1 MLSKHFAVLG
11 STGVGKSTS
20 VSLLLNEI
28 LQARPNLRVFLL
40 DVHNEYGRCFGDR
53 ALVLNP
59 RNLKLPFWL
68 FNFEEIVDVLF
79 GGRPG
84 VPEELDVLAEI
95 IPMAKG
101 IYTQYQNSDRIGL
114 KRMDPKSGGYTVDT
128 PVPYR
133 LVDLISL
140 IDERMG
146 KLENRSSRII
156 YHKLISRIETVRN
169 DPRYT
174 FMFDN
179 ANVGGDTMAEV
190 ISHLFRLPANGRPMT
205 IMQLAGFPAEV
216 VNSVVSVLC
225 RMAFDFGL
233 WSDGVSPLLFVC
245 EEAHR
250 YAAADRNIG
259 FGPTRKAV
267 SRIAKEGRKYGVFL
281 GLVTQRPAEL
291 DATII
296 SQCNTLFAM
305 RLANDRDQ
313 ALLRSAVSDAAANLL
328 SFVPSLGTREVLAF
342 GEGVALPTRLRFKE
356 VPVHQLPR
364 SEATIATAPSVT
376 AGHDMHFV
384 SRRAGPLARRH
395 LASRRAQR
403 SRHHTTGPP
412 RAHDAGG
419 SADAA
424 AVDGA
429 RSRSLLAAEEAAAL
443 RALAFAHFLRVN
455 RYPLR
460 SKALYGSGT
469 AASRGR
475 EPGRSLHDASLLA
488 KRFPTPALDKLPDD
502 IRTRILAVQEKSGFV
517 PNVFLTLAYRP
528 DEFRAFFAYHDALM
542 EKDSGLTKAEREMIV
557 VATSQRQPV
566 PLLRD
571 RAWRDPAH
579 PGEESADRRPDRRQL
594 PQGGHH
600 AAAARHARLRHE
612 GEPRGQRGIG
622 GGFCRGRR
630 PRLYRRRH
638 LGHHR
643 DLRLLCVV
651 EPVGQRHRDASQ
663 RRILH
668 DGTAAEIGRS
678 HLARKRSNRRSPV
691 RTSRA
696 DRPRPC
702 LSQTPGLSPSPWRN
716 CPPRSCAA
724 ASSAKNPPTGIR

>member
-1 MLSKHFAVLG
+1 MTSFGRVISVRGSLARVGLLAPGQVPASEARATVGRFISIRCAKASTIIAMITEVSCENQASSDQYMATASVDLLGEISGGDRPKFQRGVTNYPTIGDAVDLVTAEDLRTVYAPNGSDQINVGTLQQDSSVIAYVDVEEMLSKHFAVLG

-28 LQARPNLRVFLL
+28 LKARPNLRVFLL

-84 VPEELDVLAEI
+84 VPEELDVLAEV
-95 IPMAKG
+95 IPQAKG
-101 IYTQYQNSDRIGL
+101 LYTQYQNSDRLGL
-114 KRMDPKSGGYTVDT
+114 KRTDPKSGGYTVDT

-205 IMQLAGFPAEV
+205 IMQLAGFPAEAV
-216 VNSVVSVLC
+216 DSVVSVLC

-250 YAAADRNIG
+250 YASADRNIG

-364 SEATIATAPSVT
+364 SEATIASVPSVT

-384 SRRAGPLARRH
+384 SAVLDRWRGATSNRDTPNDPSLGGERPAARVMTPVEAPMLQPSMGLDPDRF
-395 LASRRAQR
+395 
-403 SRHHTTGPP
+403 
-412 RAHDAGG
+412 
-419 SADAA
+419 
-424 AVDGA
+424 
-429 RSRSLLAAEEAAAL
+429 SLLKK
-443 RALAFAHFLRVN
+443 
-455 RYPLR
+455 PLR
-460 SKALYGSGT
+460 
-469 AASRGR
+469 
-475 EPGRSLHDASLLA
+475 
-488 KRFPTPALDKLPDD
+488 
-502 IRTRILAVQEKSGFV
+502 
-517 PNVFLTLAYRP
+517 
-528 DEFRAFFAYHDALM
+528 
-542 EKDSGLTKAEREMIV
+542 
-557 VATSQRQPV
+557 
-566 PLLRD
+566 
-571 RAWRDPAH
+571 
-579 PGEESADRRPDRRQL
+579 
-594 PQGGHH
+594 
-600 AAAARHARLRHE
+600 
-612 GEPRGQRGIG
+612 
-622 GGFCRGRR
+622 
-630 PRLYRRRH
+630 
-638 LGHHR
+638 
-643 DLRLLCVV
+643 
-651 EPVGQRHRDASQ
+651 
-663 RRILH
+663 
-668 DGTAAEIGRS
+668 
-678 HLARKRSNRRSPV
+678 
-691 RTSRA
+691 
-696 DRPRPC
+696 
-702 LSQTPGLSPSPWRN
+702 
-716 CPPRSCAA
+716 
-724 ASSAKNPPTGIR
+724 